1 MEVILRFKTKD
12 PWAGITKYKNCYDYI
27 APYWTRSGNKY
38 TGLTEDEA
46 KRLEKEI
53 GYAEG
58 TLSPYSD
65 YWNTFAIKITT
76 KEIILH
82 TERAYDELQYLF
94 LKGHKR
100 VANGINNVKPN
111 NDYILI
117 NKDSEAEE
125 ANRLNK
131 VKRQAIVE
139 FNKLSLDDMRKALR
153 LYGFKSDAMSN
164 ELIESKLFE
173 LVEKDPNKFFL
184 IWVNNKSKN
193 TQFIIEAA
201 VAKNIIRKS
210 RNIFYYGTD
219 IIGNSMEDAIAYLD
233 DKKNQDLK
241 MVIMQEIESK

>member
-193 TQFIIEAA
+193 TQFIIESA
-201 VAKNIIRKS
+201 VAKNVIRKS

>member
-12 PWAGITKYKNCYDYI
+12 PWAGIAKYKNCYDYI

>member
-153 LYGFKSDAMSN
+153 LYAFKSDSMSN
-164 ELIESKLFE
+164 ELVESKLFE

-193 TQFIIEAA
+193 TQFIIESA
-201 VAKNIIRKS
+201 VAKNVIRKS

>member
-1 MEVILRFKTKD
+1 MEVILRFKSKD
-12 PWAGITKYKNCYDYI
+12 PWAGITKYKNCFDYI

-53 GYAEG
+53 GYPEG
-58 TLSPYSD
+58 HLSPYSD
-65 YWNTFAIKITT
+65 FWNTFAIKLTT

-82 TERAYDELQYLF
+82 TERPYDELQYLF

-100 VANGINNVKPN
+100 VANGLNNVKPN

-125 ANRLNK
+125 SNRLNK
-131 VKRQAIVE
+131 VKRQAIIE
-139 FNKLSLDDMRKALR
+139 FNKLSVEEMRKALR
-153 LYGFKSDAMSN
+153 LYGYKSDAMSN
-164 ELIESKLFE
+164 EVVESKLFE

-184 IWVNNKSKN
+184 IWVNNKTKN

-201 VAKNIIRKS
+201 IAKNVMRKS
-210 RNIFYYGTD
+210 RNVYYYGTD
-219 IIGNSMEDAIAYLD
+219 IIGNSLEDAIGYLD

-241 MVIMQEIESK
+241 LVIIQETEAK

>member
-153 LYGFKSDAMSN
+153 LYAFKSDSMSN
-164 ELIESKLFE
+164 ELVESKLFE

-193 TQFIIEAA
+193 TQFIIESA
-201 VAKNIIRKS
+201 VAKNVIRKS

-219 IIGNSMEDAIAYLD
+219 IIGNSMEYAIAYLD

>member
-201 VAKNIIRKS
+201 VAKNVIRKS

>member
-153 LYGFKSDAMSN
+153 LYAFKSDSMSN
-164 ELIESKLFE
+164 ELVESKLFE

>member
-82 TERAYDELQYLF
+82 TERSYDELQYLF

-153 LYGFKSDAMSN
+153 LYAFKSDSMSN
-164 ELIESKLFE
+164 ELVESKLFE

-193 TQFIIEAA
+193 TQFIIESA
-201 VAKNIIRKS
+201 VAKNVIRKS

>member
-27 APYWTRSGNKY
+27 AQYWTRSGNKY

-82 TERAYDELQYLF
+82 TERSYDELQYLF

>member
-201 VAKNIIRKS
+201 VAKNVIRKS

-219 IIGNSMEDAIAYLD
+219 IIGNSMDDAIAYLD

>member
-82 TERAYDELQYLF
+82 TERSYDELQYLF

>member
-1 MEVILRFKTKD
+1 MEVILRFKSKD

>member
-1 MEVILRFKTKD
+1 MEVILRFKAKD
-12 PWAGITKYKNCYDYI
+12 PWAGITKYINCYDYI

>member
-94 LKGHKR
+94 LKGHER

-153 LYGFKSDAMSN
+153 LYGFKSGAMSN

>member
-117 NKDSEAEE
+117 YKDSEAEE

-201 VAKNIIRKS
+201 VAKNVIRKS

-233 DKKNQDLK
+233 DKKNQNLM

>member
-82 TERAYDELQYLF
+82 TERSYDELQYLF

-153 LYGFKSDAMSN
+153 LYALKSDSMSN
-164 ELIESKLFE
+164 ELVESKLFE

-193 TQFIIEAA
+193 TQFIIESA
-201 VAKNIIRKS
+201 VAKNVIRKS

>member
-153 LYGFKSDAMSN
+153 LYAFKSDSMSN
-164 ELIESKLFE
+164 ELVESKLFE

-193 TQFIIEAA
+193 TQFIIESA
-201 VAKNIIRKS
+201 VAKNVIRKS
-210 RNIFYYGTD
+210 RNIFYYGSD

>member
-65 YWNTFAIKITT
+65 YCNTFAIKITT